1 MLDAGYWMLDP
12 PTRPEFMSCS
22 ESSDNHPASS
32 IEHPASG
39 GWVGGICY
47 PAFRMNGGRVFPQV
61 VASVLLLAA
70 VSEIA
75 HSGEEESL
83 QELVTRVGRARW
95 TIDNSITLLA
105 DPREAWQARVDL
117 TRSARHHVFISTFS
131 WHNDTS
137 GKAFRDILI
146 DSLQQRKAE
155 GIDLNIRVLVDA
167 SALFAFSRM
176 FTSLEKT
183 GARVR
188 GFNRSTWGLTALYDG
203 RMHDKIFIADGR
215 TAILSGRNFSDD
227 YYDFDNWWLD
237 LGVQVEGSSVEDLQ
251 MIFLK
256 SWEFT
261 EFNRKAG
268 RFLLP
273 QEMLLHELQV
283 FWRTGRFPNGN
294 SPIEKFVNENYFPG
308 RTEAPGSVP
317 VAVLYDNPFMRRR
330 AASTDLLVALADRA
344 KDRIDLMTPF
354 PNFEPPLTDALVSAL
369 ERGVKVRLFTNSREA
384 AIRSGPFLL
393 AGYPTLIRL
402 IEAGA
407 EVWTWRGIFDLL
419 HQIEESGCR
428 PELMPP
434 SALHGK
440 MMLVDDELSIVHSSN
455 FNIRS
460 TYYNT
465 EAGLAIHDRG
475 FNQDLTELLAELID
489 FHDVEMDCGNGNGSP
504 SIPELVSLLGP
515 DDVSWMREELGG
527 KQGFLDAW
535 GVTW

>member
-1 MLDAGYWMLDP
+1 M
-12 PTRPEFMSCS
+12 
-22 ESSDNHPASS
+22 
-32 IEHPASG
+32 I
-39 GWVGGICY
+39 
-47 PAFRMNGGRVFPQV
+47 GGRVFQRV
-61 VASVLLLAA
+61 VASAFLL
-70 VSEIA
+70 VSV
-75 HSGEEESL
+75 SGIMQAGDEESL

-95 TIDNSITLLA
+95 TFDNSIKLLA
-105 DPREAWQARVDL
+105 DPRDAWQSRVDL
-117 TRSARHHVFISTFS
+117 TESARHHVFVSTFS

-137 GKAFRDILI
+137 GKEFRDVLI
-146 DSLQQRKAE
+146 DALKQRKAE
-155 GIDLNIRVLVDA
+155 EIDLDLRVLVDA
-167 SALFAFSRM
+167 SALFAFTRM

-203 RMHDKIFIADGR
+203 RMHDKLFIADGKK
-215 TAILSGRNFSDD
+215 AILSGRNFSDD
-227 YYDFDNWWLD
+227 YYDPDNWWFD
-237 LGVQVEGSSVEDLQ
+237 LGVGLEGSSVDDLQ

-261 EFNRKAG
+261 EFNRAAG

-283 FWRTGRFPNGN
+283 FWQTGRFPNGN
-294 SPIEKFVNENYFPG
+294 SPIEKFVNEEYFPG

-330 AASTDLLVALADRA
+330 AASTALLIELAGRA

-354 PNFEPPLTDALVSAL
+354 PNFDPPLTDALISAL
-369 ERGVKVRLFTNSREA
+369 ERGVKIRLFTNGREA

-407 EVWTWRGIFDLL
+407 EVWAWRGNADLL
-419 HQIEESGCR
+419 QQIEDAGCR
-428 PELMPP
+428 PALMPP
-434 SALHGK
+434 IALHGK

-465 EAGLAIHDRG
+465 EAGLAILDRG
-475 FNQDLTELLAELID
+475 FNQELTDLLEDLID
-489 FHDVEMDCGNGNGSP
+489 FHDVEIDCGNGNGSP
-504 SIPELVSLLGP
+504 EIPELVSLLGKEDIP
-515 DDVSWMREELGG
+515 EMQEELGG

>member
-1 MLDAGYWMLDP
+1 
-12 PTRPEFMSCS
+12 
-22 ESSDNHPASS
+22 
-32 IEHPASG
+32 
-39 GWVGGICY
+39 
-47 PAFRMNGGRVFPQV
+47 MNERRVFPRIV
-61 VASVLLLAA
+61 VYVLLL
-70 VSEIA
+70 VVGSGMA
-75 HSGEEESL
+75 HAGDEESI
-83 QELVTRVGRARW
+83 QDLVTRVGRARW
-95 TIDNSITLLA
+95 TFDNSIELLA
-105 DPREAWQARVDL
+105 DPRDAWQARVDMAKN
-117 TRSARHHVFISTFS
+117 ARHHIFISTFS
-131 WHNDTS
+131 WHNDDS
-137 GKAFRDILI
+137 GRAYRNILI
-146 DSLQQRKAE
+146 DSLEERKAE
-155 GIDLNIRVLVDA
+155 GIDMNIRVLVDA

-176 FTSLEKT
+176 FVKLEKT

-203 RMHDKIFIADGR
+203 RMHDKLFIADGR
-215 TAILSGRNFSDD
+215 KAILSGRNFSDD
-227 YYDFDNWWLD
+227 YYDPHDWWFD
-237 LGVQVEGSSVEDLQ
+237 LGVQMEGSVVDDLQ

-273 QEMLLHELQV
+273 QEMMLHDLEV
-283 FWRTGRFPNGN
+283 FWRTGRFPNGG
-294 SPIEKFVNENYFPG
+294 SPIEKFVTEEYFPG
-308 RTEAPGSVP
+308 RTERAGSVP

-330 AASTDLLVALADRA
+330 AASTDLLVEVAGRA
-344 KDRIDLMTPF
+344 EDRIDLMTPF
-354 PNFEPPLTDALVSAL
+354 PNFDAPLTDALVSAL
-369 ERGVKVRLFTNSREA
+369 ERGVAVRLFTNGREA
-384 AIRSGPFLL
+384 AIRGGPFLL
-393 AGYPTLIRL
+393 AGYPTVIRL

-407 EVWTWRGIFDLL
+407 EVWAWRGISDLL
-419 HQIEESGCR
+419 DRIEEEGCH

-465 EAGLAIHDRG
+465 EAGLAVLDRR
-475 FNQDLTELLAELID
+475 FNQDLTQLLDDLTE
-489 FHDVEMDCGNGNGSP
+489 FHDVEMDCRNGNGSP

-515 DDVSWMREELGG
+515 DDIPWMREELGG

>member
-1 MLDAGYWMLDP
+1 MKAGG
-12 PTRPEFMSCS
+12 TFQR
-22 ESSDNHPASS
+22 AV
-32 IEHPASG
+32 A
-39 GWVGGICY
+39 GW
-47 PAFRMNGGRVFPQV
+47 
-61 VASVLLLAA
+61 LLLVAGGGL
-70 VSEIA
+70 VSAEDV
-75 HSGEEESL
+75 ESI

-95 TIDNSITLLA
+95 TFDNSVRLLA
-105 DPREAWQARVDL
+105 DPRDAWHARVDL
-117 TRSARHHVFISTFS
+117 TRSARHHIFISTFS

-137 GKAFRDILI
+137 GKEFRDILI
-146 DSLQQRKAE
+146 GALEERKAA
-155 GIDLNIRVLVDA
+155 GFDLQIRVLVDA
-167 SALFAFSRM
+167 SAMFAFTRM

-203 RMHDKIFIADGR
+203 RMHDKLFIADGR
-215 TAILSGRNFSDD
+215 KAILSGRNFSDD
-227 YYDFDNWWLD
+227 YYDLDDWWFD
-237 LGVQVEGSSVEDLQ
+237 LGVQLEGSAVDDLQ

-273 QEMLLHELQV
+273 QEMLLKELEV
-283 FWRTGRFPNGN
+283 FWQSGRFPNGN
-294 SPIEKFVNENYFPG
+294 SPIENFVNEDYFPG
-308 RTEAPGSVP
+308 RLDRPGSTP
-317 VAVLYDNPFMRRR
+317 VAILYDNPFMRRR
-330 AASTDLLVALADRA
+330 ATTTDLMVALAARA
-344 KDRIDLMTPF
+344 TNRIDLMTPF
-354 PNFEPPLTDALVSAL
+354 PNFDPPLTDALVSAL
-369 ERGVKVRLFTNSREA
+369 NRGVSVRLFTNGREA

-407 EVWTWRGIFDLL
+407 EVWAWRGNSQLL
-419 HQIEESGCR
+419 RQIEAEGCR

-434 SALHGK
+434 IALHGK
-440 MMLVDDELSIVHSSN
+440 MALVDDELSIIHSSN

-465 EAGLAIHDRG
+465 EAGVAVLDRG
-475 FNQDLTELLAELID
+475 LNRELTQLLDDLTE

-504 SIPELVSLLGP
+504 EIPELLSLLGP
-515 DDVSWMREELGG
+515 DDLPLMREQLGG

-535 GVTW
+535 SVAW

>member
-1 MLDAGYWMLDP
+1 
-12 PTRPEFMSCS
+12 
-22 ESSDNHPASS
+22 
-32 IEHPASG
+32 
-39 GWVGGICY
+39 
-47 PAFRMNGGRVFPQV
+47 MNGGLVFQRV
-61 VASVLLLAA
+61 VASTLLLFAG
-70 VSEIA
+70 
-75 HSGEEESL
+75 SGMVQAGDEESL

-95 TIDNSITLLA
+95 TFDNSIELLA
-105 DPREAWQARVDL
+105 DPRDAWQARVDL
-117 TRSARHHVFISTFS
+117 AEGARHHVFISTFS

-137 GKAFRDILI
+137 GKEFRDILTG
-146 DSLQQRKAE
+146 SLKQRKGEA
-155 GIDLNIRVLVDA
+155 IDLDLRVLVDA
-167 SALFAFSRM
+167 SALFAFTRM
-176 FTSLEKT
+176 FASLEKT

-203 RMHDKIFIADGR
+203 RMHDKLFIADGR
-215 TAILSGRNFSDD
+215 KAILSGRNFSDD
-227 YYDFDNWWLD
+227 YYDLDNWWFD
-237 LGVQVEGSSVEDLQ
+237 LGVQVEGSVVDDLQ

-261 EFNRKAG
+261 EFNRAAG

-294 SPIEKFVNENYFPG
+294 SPIEKFVNEEYFPG

-330 AASTDLLVALADRA
+330 AATTDLLVALAGRA
-344 KDRIDLMTPF
+344 QDRIDLMTPF
-354 PNFEPPLTDALVSAL
+354 PNFDPPLTDALVSAL
-369 ERGVKVRLFTNSREA
+369 ERGVKIRLFTNGREA

-393 AGYPTLIRL
+393 AGYPTVIRL

-407 EVWTWRGIFDLL
+407 EVWAWHGISRLL
-419 HQIEESGCR
+419 HEIEDADCR

-465 EAGLAIHDRG
+465 EAGLAIYDRR
-475 FNQDLTELLAELID
+475 FNQKLTDLLEDLID

-504 SIPELVSLLGP
+504 SIPELVSLLGKE
-515 DDVSWMREELGG
+515 DISEMQEELGG

>member
-1 MLDAGYWMLDP
+1 M
-12 PTRPEFMSCS
+12 
-22 ESSDNHPASS
+22 
-32 IEHPASG
+32 I
-39 GWVGGICY
+39 
-47 PAFRMNGGRVFPQV
+47 GGRVFYRV
-61 VASVLLLAA
+61 VASSLLLVAGTGIVQA
-70 VSEIA
+70 DD
-75 HSGEEESL
+75 EESL

-95 TIDNSITLLA
+95 TFDNSIELLA
-105 DPREAWQARVDL
+105 DPRDAWQARVDL
-117 TRSARHHVFISTFS
+117 TQNARHHVFISTFS

-137 GKAFRDILI
+137 GKEFRDILI
-146 DSLQQRKAE
+146 SSLKNRKDEA
-155 GIDLNIRVLVDA
+155 IDLDLRVLVDA
-167 SALFAFSRM
+167 SALFAFTRM

-203 RMHDKIFIADGR
+203 RMHDKIFISDGR
-215 TAILSGRNFSDD
+215 KAILSGRNFSDD
-227 YYDFDNWWLD
+227 YYDFDNWWFD
-237 LGVQVEGSSVEDLQ
+237 LGVGLEGSVVDDLQ

-261 EFNRKAG
+261 EFNRAAG

-273 QEMLLHELQV
+273 QEMLFRELEV
-283 FWRTGRFPNGN
+283 FWRTGRFPNGK
-294 SPIEKFVNENYFPG
+294 SPIEKFVNEEYFPV

-330 AASTDLLVALADRA
+330 AATTDLLIELAGRA

-354 PNFEPPLTDALVSAL
+354 PNFDPPLTDALISAL
-369 ERGVKVRLFTNSREA
+369 ERGVKIRMFTNGREA
-384 AIRSGPFLL
+384 AIRGGPFLL

-407 EVWTWRGIFDLL
+407 EIWAWRGNADLL
-419 HQIEESGCR
+419 QQIEDAGCR
-428 PELMPP
+428 PALMPP
-434 SALHGK
+434 VALHGK
-440 MMLVDDELSIVHSSN
+440 MMLLDDELSIIHSSN

-465 EAGLAIHDRG
+465 EAGLAVLDRG
-475 FNQDLTELLAELID
+475 FNQQLSELLEDLIE

-504 SIPELVSLLGP
+504 QIPELVSLLGKEDIP
-515 DDVSWMREELGG
+515 EMQRELGK

>member
-1 MLDAGYWMLDP
+1 
-12 PTRPEFMSCS
+12 
-22 ESSDNHPASS
+22 
-32 IEHPASG
+32 
-39 GWVGGICY
+39 
-47 PAFRMNGGRVFPQV
+47 MNGDGVISRV
-61 VASVLLLAA
+61 VAGLLLLFVGSGLADA
-70 VSEIA
+70 
-75 HSGEEESL
+75 GEEESI

-95 TIDNSITLLA
+95 TTDNSIQLLA
-105 DPREAWQARVDL
+105 DPRDAWEARVDL
-117 TRSARHHVFISTFS
+117 ALSAHHHIFISTFS

-146 DSLQQRKAE
+146 ETLERREAE
-155 GIDLNIRVLVDA
+155 GIDLNIRVLADA

-176 FTSLEKT
+176 FASLERT

-203 RMHDKIFIADGR
+203 RMHDKLFIADGR
-215 TAILSGRNFSDD
+215 KAILSGRNFSDD
-227 YYDFDNWWLD
+227 YYDLDNWWFD
-237 LGVQVEGSSVEDLQ
+237 LGLQLEGSSVDDLQ

-273 QEMLLHELQV
+273 QEMLLRELQV
-283 FWRTGRFPNGN
+283 FWQTGRFPNGN
-294 SPIEKFVNENYFPG
+294 SPIEKFVNEDYFPG

-317 VAVLYDNPFMRRR
+317 VAILYDNPFMRRR
-330 AASTDLLVALADRA
+330 AASTDLMVELVGRA
-344 KDRIDLMTPF
+344 NDRIDLMTPF
-354 PNFEPPLTDALVSAL
+354 PNFDPPLTDALISAL
-369 ERGVKVRLFTNSREA
+369 ERGVAVRLFTNGPEA

-393 AGYPTLIRL
+393 AGYPTLMSL

-407 EVWTWRGIFDLL
+407 EVWVWRGISELL
-419 HQIEESGCR
+419 HQIEAEGCR

-440 MMLVDDELSIVHSSN
+440 MVLLDDELSIIHSSN

-465 EAGLAIHDRG
+465 EAGVAVLDRG
-475 FNQDLTELLAELID
+475 LNQDLTQILDDLIE
-489 FHDVEMDCGNGNGSP
+489 FHDVEMDCRNGNGSP
-504 SIPELVSLLGP
+504 PIPELVTLLGP
-515 DDVSWMREELGG
+515 EDLPKMEEELGG

>member
-1 MLDAGYWMLDP
+1 
-12 PTRPEFMSCS
+12 
-22 ESSDNHPASS
+22 
-32 IEHPASG
+32 
-39 GWVGGICY
+39 
-47 PAFRMNGGRVFPQV
+47 MNGGRVFQRV
-61 VASVLLLAA
+61 VASALLLVAG
-70 VSEIA
+70 
-75 HSGEEESL
+75 SGIVQAGDEESL

-95 TIDNSITLLA
+95 TFDNSIELLA
-105 DPREAWQARVDL
+105 DPRDAWQARVDL
-117 TRSARHHVFISTFS
+117 SQSAQHHVFISAFS

-137 GKAFRDILI
+137 GKAFRDILTG
-146 DSLQQRKAE
+146 SLKQRKGDA
-155 GIDLNIRVLVDA
+155 IDLDIRVLVDA
-167 SALFAFSRM
+167 SALFAFTRM
-176 FTSLEKT
+176 FASLEKT

-203 RMHDKIFIADGR
+203 RMHHKLFIADGR
-215 TAILSGRNFSDD
+215 KAILSGRNFSDD
-227 YYDFDNWWLD
+227 YYDFDNWWFD
-237 LGVQVEGSSVEDLQ
+237 LGVGLEGSVVDDLQ

-261 EFNRKAG
+261 EFNRTAG

-273 QEMLLHELQV
+273 QEMLLHELQI

-294 SPIEKFVNENYFPG
+294 SPIEKFVNEEYFPG

-330 AASTDLLVALADRA
+330 AATTDLLVALAGRA
-344 KDRIDLMTPF
+344 EDRIDLMTPF
-354 PNFEPPLTDALVSAL
+354 PNFDPPLTDALVSAL
-369 ERGVKVRLFTNSREA
+369 ERGVKIRLFTNGREA

-407 EVWTWRGIFDLL
+407 EVWAWRGISDVL
-419 HQIEESGCR
+419 HEIEDADCR

-465 EAGLAIHDRG
+465 EAGLAILDRG
-475 FNQDLTELLAELID
+475 FNQELADLLEDLID

-504 SIPELVSLLGP
+504 EIPELLNLLGREDIP
-515 DDVSWMREELGG
+515 EMQEELGG

>member
-1 MLDAGYWMLDP
+1 
-12 PTRPEFMSCS
+12 
-22 ESSDNHPASS
+22 
-32 IEHPASG
+32 
-39 GWVGGICY
+39 
-47 PAFRMNGGRVFPQV
+47 MNGGRVFQRV
-61 VASVLLLAA
+61 VASVLLLFAG
-70 VSEIA
+70 
-75 HSGEEESL
+75 SGIVQAGDEESI

-95 TIDNSITLLA
+95 TFDNSIELLA

-117 TRSARHHVFISTFS
+117 TEGARHHVFISTFS

-137 GKAFRDILI
+137 GKAFRDILTG
-146 DSLQQRKAE
+146 SLKQRKGEA
-155 GIDLNIRVLVDA
+155 IDLDLRVLVDA
-167 SALFAFSRM
+167 SALFAFTRM
-176 FTSLEKT
+176 FASLEKT

-203 RMHDKIFIADGR
+203 RMHDKLFIADGR
-215 TAILSGRNFSDD
+215 KAILSGRNFSDD
-227 YYDFDNWWLD
+227 YYDFDNWWFD
-237 LGVQVEGSSVEDLQ
+237 LGVQVEGSVVDDLQ

-261 EFNRKAG
+261 EFNRAAG

-283 FWRTGRFPNGN
+283 FWRTGRFPNGK
-294 SPIEKFVNENYFPG
+294 SPIEKFVNEEYFPG

-317 VAVLYDNPFMRRR
+317 VAVLYDNPFMKRR
-330 AASTDLLVALADRA
+330 AATTDLLVALAGRA
-344 KDRIDLMTPF
+344 EDRIDLMTPF
-354 PNFEPPLTDALVSAL
+354 PNFDPPLTDALVSAL
-369 ERGVKVRLFTNSREA
+369 ERGVTIRLFTNGREA
-384 AIRSGPFLL
+384 AIRGGPFLL
-393 AGYPTLIRL
+393 AGYPTVIRL

-407 EVWTWRGIFDLL
+407 EVWAWRGISHLL
-419 HQIEESGCR
+419 HEIEDTDCR

-465 EAGLAIHDRG
+465 EAGLAIYDRG
-475 FNQDLTELLAELID
+475 FNQKLTDLLEDLID

-504 SIPELVSLLGP
+504 EIPELVSLLGKE
-515 DDVSWMREELGG
+515 DISEMQEELGG